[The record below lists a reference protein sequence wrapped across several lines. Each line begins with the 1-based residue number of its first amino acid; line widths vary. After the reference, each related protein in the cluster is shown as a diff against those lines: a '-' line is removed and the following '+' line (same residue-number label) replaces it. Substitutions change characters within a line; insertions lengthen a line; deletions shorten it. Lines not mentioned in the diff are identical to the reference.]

1 MKFGLNV
8 ILISFSLIS
17 LPGRLKSLYNSKTEE
32 TIPCT
37 EEADV

>member
-1 MKFGLNV
+1 MKFGLNM
-8 ILISFSLIS
+8 ILISFSFLY
-17 LPGRLKSLYNSKTEE
+17 LPGRLKYLYNSKTEE